1 MYQGGYMLKSR
12 IIVLV
17 LLVFIFSACSQIT
30 GNSNDDKIY
39 SFKCTLIGNDTLS
52 TQSIEVDFSKE
63 SVIKY
68 IITSVSDL
76 SNDTVNLANN
86 YFALSKNGIE
96 PFTNIDGVS
105 TQVTMDSSQIIT
117 KKIEIINDHGQLDIN
132 KLSNTSLKYL
142 IKDGQIS
149 PSRIYKNWAN
159 IDDELRFALGKN
171 DFSNCTGD
179 IKEALNINNYEEIHN
194 KIYDDIK
201 VVLTTKFNMKTIDEF
216 DTVIFNNRENV
227 LEVTGNFV
235 NSVDSMID
243 SGSFKCTIVKK
254 EIDELVKQQ
263 FCNNIS
269 VDLKKD
275 LIAQLDNS
283 IINEDFRNIIKYTHK
298 LLSINLWDQY
308 LDLSKLNS
316 YDQQFI
322 YRYLHSGFLSNNYY
336 IDKYLNVS
344 LMNTVDEYRLSNWN
358 DIVQIS
364 SQSPQHI
371 VGLRSDGSVV
381 SSRNILN
388 GEYNQ
393 DNFEEYSELDVSNWS
408 DIIQVDTGS
417 HFTVGLKSNGEV
429 EVTGNEYN
437 DVKDWTD
444 IVYIEA
450 AKDVIFGIDSSRNI
464 YYSGDVSD
472 SIYDNFFLG
481 YGYYSTNQ
489 IKIGD
494 NYDVAN
500 RLEREGGST
509 TTYRDFESKVIYEMD
524 YYYDFPTVWSETAGI
539 CNYVFLEDGSIVYS
553 SLGEINYS
561 EACDSFI
568 SPTKYI
574 GQVAFSSI
582 FNGMPVT
589 LSNDG
594 RLFSLDWY
602 DQFLSLAKDAL
613 LINLKY

>member
-1 MYQGGYMLKSR
+1 M
-12 IIVLV
+12 
-17 LLVFIFSACSQIT
+17 
-30 GNSNDDKIY
+30 
-39 SFKCTLIGNDTLS
+39 
-52 TQSIEVDFSKE
+52 
-63 SVIKY
+63 
-68 IITSVSDL
+68 
-76 SNDTVNLANN
+76 
-86 YFALSKNGIE
+86 SKNGIE

-316 YDQQFI
+316 YYQQFI

-464 YYSGDVSD
+464 YYSGDH
-472 SIYDNFFLG
+472 YKNFEKL
-481 YGYYSTNQ
+481 Y
-489 IKIGD
+489 
-494 NYDVAN
+494 
-500 RLEREGGST
+500 
-509 TTYRDFESKVIYEMD
+509 
-524 YYYDFPTVWSETAGI
+524 
-539 CNYVFLEDGSIVYS
+539 
-553 SLGEINYS
+553 
-561 EACDSFI
+561 
-568 SPTKYI
+568 
-574 GQVAFSSI
+574 
-582 FNGMPVT
+582 
-589 LSNDG
+589 
-594 RLFSLDWY
+594 
-602 DQFLSLAKDAL
+602 
-613 LINLKY
+613 